1 MSEGKPRDDG
11 RPDAP
16 GAYGAGR
23 TAVHEQR
30 IDGFGTVRLLRLDPV
45 ADAGTVHRWVREER
59 AVFWGMN
66 GLTEEQVGEVYA
78 HLDTLDTH
86 HAFLAV
92 KDGEPV
98 GLLQTYEPEADRVSE
113 CYAVEPGDLGIH
125 VLLAPPGET
134 APGTGG
140 VRAGGVETDAAGR
153 AGAGPGGRRPGWSRA
168 LMSVFTTYAFTVLGR
183 ARIVVD
189 PDARNARA
197 LARFTAEG
205 FVLGPP
211 VTLPEID
218 LPDVYLPEKRAR
230 LGFLRAADGEGVRDG
245 RAR

>member
-1 MSEGKPRDDG
+1 MTAE
-11 RPDAP
+11 RPYD
-16 GAYGAGR
+16 AGR
-23 TAVHEQR
+23 AAVHEQR

-45 ADAGTVHRWVREER
+45 ADAATVHGWVREER
-59 AVFWGMN
+59 AVFWGMT
-66 GLTEEQVGEVYA
+66 GLTEQQVGEVYA

-113 CYAVEPGDLGIH
+113 CYAVEPGDLGMH
-125 VLLAPPGET
+125 VLLAPPG
-134 APGTGG
+134 A
-140 VRAGGVETDAAGR
+140 AAGSG
-153 AGAGPGGRRPGWSRA
+153 AGAEGRRPGWSGA
-168 LMSVFTTYAFTVLGR
+168 LLSVFTAYAFTVLGR

-189 PDARNARA
+189 PDARNERA
-197 LARFTAEG
+197 LARFTAQG
-205 FVLGPP
+205 FAFGPP

-230 LGFLRAADGEGVRDG
+230 LGFLRASAGEGPGAGAGSGTGTTVR
-245 RAR
+245 

>member
-1 MSEGKPRDDG
+1 MTTE
-11 RPDAP
+11 RPYD
-16 GAYGAGR
+16 AGR
-23 TAVHEQR
+23 AAVHEQR

-45 ADAGTVHRWVREER
+45 ADAGTVHGWVREER

-92 KDGEPV
+92 QDGEPV

-125 VLLAPPGET
+125 VLLAPPGAT
-134 APGTGG
+134 AAPT
-140 VRAGGVETDAAGR
+140 
-153 AGAGPGGRRPGWSRA
+153 AGAGGRRPVRPGWSGA
-168 LMSVFTTYAFTVLGR
+168 LLSVFTTYAFTVLGR
-183 ARIVVD
+183 TRIVVD
-189 PDARNARA
+189 PDERNERA

-211 VTLPEID
+211 VTLPEIE
-218 LPDVYLPEKRAR
+218 LPDVHLPEKRAR
-230 LGFLRAADGEGVRDG
+230 LGFLRAPAGEGPTAG
-245 RAR
+245 TAR